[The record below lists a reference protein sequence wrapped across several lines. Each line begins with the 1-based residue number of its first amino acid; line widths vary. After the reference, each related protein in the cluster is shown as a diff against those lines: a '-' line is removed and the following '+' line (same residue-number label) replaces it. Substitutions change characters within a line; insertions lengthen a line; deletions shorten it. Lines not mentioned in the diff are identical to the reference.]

1 MNTSIESIERR
12 VCKTLMEKLPFP
24 AKETFLVAYNRGWG
38 NRLEVDESNPF
49 SGLFILKWKLERDTA
64 EFEKLSGIFARKRNK
79 VSDTPPQVARQNA
92 DLDAWIE
99 RTKGEM
105 RAVLREE
112 DQGIVKDYSL
122 GRFFNAVREADR
134 NLRQIQRTIV
144 WNEEIF
150 TGRRIIRHIGLAA
163 NGQDGQE
170 APASKLAGTGTH
182 DNKNGGAE

>member
-1 MNTSIESIERR
+1 MNTSIESIERNL
-12 VCKTLMEKLPFP
+12 CKTLMEKLPFP

-38 NRLEVDESNPF
+38 NGLEVDETNPF
-49 SGLFILKWKLERDTA
+49 SGIFILKWKLERDTA
-64 EFEKLSGIFARKRNK
+64 ECAKLTGVFARKRNK

-112 DQGIVKDYSL
+112 DRGIVEDYSL

-134 NLRQIQRTIV
+134 NLRQIQRTIA

-150 TGRRIIRHIGLAA
+150 TGRRIVRHIGLAA
-163 NGQDGQE
+163 NGQDGRE
-170 APASKLAGTGTH
+170 ARRGGLA
-182 DNKNGGAE
+182 DQDEGGAK

>member
-1 MNTSIESIERR
+1 MNTSIESVERNL
-12 VCKTLMEKLPFP
+12 CKTLMEKLPFP

-38 NRLEVDESNPF
+38 NRYGIDESNPF
-49 SGLFILKWKLERDTA
+49 AGLLLMKWKLERDAA
-64 EFEKLSGIFARKRNK
+64 ECEKLTGVFARKRNK

-112 DQGIVKDYSL
+112 DQRIVEDYSL

-134 NLRQIQRTIV
+134 NLRQIQRTLE

-150 TGRRIIRHIGLAA
+150 TGRRIIRHIGLSAD
-163 NGQDGQE
+163 GQDGRE
-170 APASKLAGTGTH
+170 ARRGGLA
-182 DNKNGGAE
+182 DQDEGGAE